1 MNSKRLIILSVILL
15 GSLWGLAEL
24 WIGEITVLRS
34 VPRAPIQTAVGIFLL
49 VLARR
54 VWSSPGSSFG
64 VAAVAS
70 AYKLLQQPVWGCQI
84 AAVLMV
90 GAIFD
95 AGFTFY
101 EARQRRAPGGSP
113 EMRVRC
119 VLALSA
125 IVTVASFVLFALV
138 ARYVLKSPYWALPGR
153 MIDYQLVQ
161 AAFATVLAVPAALA
175 GLKLGEQLLRS
186 SRAWDG
192 AQWAIYRAAAAG
204 STIAGVATAIALRS

>member
-15 GSLWGLAEL
+15 GSLWGLTEL
-24 WIGEITVLRS
+24 WTGELAVLRNI
-34 VPRAPIQTAVGIFLL
+34 PRAPIQTAVGIFLL

-54 VWSSPGSSFG
+54 VWSTPGSSFG

-70 AYKLLQQPVWGCQI
+70 AYKLLQQPVWGCKI

-95 AGFTFY
+95 AGFTLY
-101 EARQRRAPGGSP
+101 EARRRRMPGGSP
-113 EMRVRC
+113 AMRMRC
-119 VLALSA
+119 ALALSA
-125 IVTVASFVLFALV
+125 IVTLASFVLFALV
-138 ARYVLKSPYWALPGR
+138 ARYVFQSPYWALPGR
-153 MIDYQLVQ
+153 MVDYQLVQ
-161 AAFATVLAVPAALA
+161 GAFAVVLAIPAAFA
-175 GLKLGEQLLRS
+175 GLKLGERLVQS

-204 STIAGVATAIALRS
+204 STIAGVATAIALRG